1 MPKLN
6 GINLSRGLRGA
17 GIAAAVGVGFAIPLS
32 AVARL
37 GVGFCIIIGTM
48 FAFAGWATYA
58 PHGKHR
64 ILPALIVLF
73 LCTFIVGDVVAMQ
86 LPASPYMG
94 ALILIGVQLI
104 AAAIFTET
112 RVRTQKQ
119 KDAEQ
124 SLAAESR

>member
-1 MPKLN
+1 MPALN
-6 GINLSRGLRGA
+6 GIDLSRGLRGA

-37 GVGFCIIIGTM
+37 GVGFCLIIATM

-86 LPASPYMG
+86 LPGSPYIS
-94 ALILIGVQLI
+94 ALIVIGVQLI
-104 AAAIFTET
+104 AATVLTET
-112 RVRTQKQ
+112 RARTQN
-119 KDAEQ
+119 
-124 SLAAESR
+124 